1 VTEKQGM
8 MAQEE

>member
-1 VTEKQGM
+1 